1 MHHTEEQKLQ
11 MLLPGVD
18 QVGGG
23 RP

>member
-1 MHHTEEQKLQ
+1 MRHTEEQKLQ
-11 MLLPGVD
+11 MLLPGVG